1 MSLRHALL
9 ALLSEGPSYG
19 WKLRQDFEER
29 TGEVWPVNGGQV
41 YTTLQRLERDGL
53 IESDDA
59 EAEGAQQRFGLTGD
73 GRGELGRWLKT
84 PPDLSAP
91 PRDDLVMKVM
101 VAVGVPGI
109 DACGV
114 LQVHRRHLVEVMR
127 EYTRVKESAPGE
139 IRLAMMADSEVFRL
153 DAQVRWLDSVE
164 SRLAQVTST
173 AEASAEATPKVLP
186 HRRTRVGGR
195 G

>member
-19 WKLRQDFEER
+19 WKLRHDFEER
-29 TGEVWPVNGGQV
+29 TGDVWPVNGGQV

-53 IESDDA
+53 IESDAA
-59 EAEGAQQRFGLTGD
+59 EAEGAQQLFRLTGA
-73 GRGELGRWLKT
+73 GRAELGGWLQT

-91 PRDDLVMKVM
+91 PRDDLVIKVM
-101 VAVGVPGI
+101 IAVGVPGI
-109 DACGV
+109 DARGV

-127 EYTRVKESAPGE
+127 EYARVKEAAPGE
-139 IRLAMMADSEVFRL
+139 VRLAMMADSEVFRL

-164 SRLAQVTST
+164 SRLAHET
-173 AEASAEATPKVLP
+173 AATEAPPGATPQVLLR
-186 HRRTRVGGR
+186 RRTRVGG
-195 G
+195 GA

>member
-1 MSLRHALL
+1 
-9 ALLSEGPSYG
+9 
-19 WKLRQDFEER
+19 
-29 TGEVWPVNGGQV
+29 
-41 YTTLQRLERDGL
+41 
-53 IESDDA
+53 
-59 EAEGAQQRFGLTGD
+59 
-73 GRGELGRWLKT
+73 
-84 PPDLSAP
+84 
-91 PRDDLVMKVM
+91 VMKVM